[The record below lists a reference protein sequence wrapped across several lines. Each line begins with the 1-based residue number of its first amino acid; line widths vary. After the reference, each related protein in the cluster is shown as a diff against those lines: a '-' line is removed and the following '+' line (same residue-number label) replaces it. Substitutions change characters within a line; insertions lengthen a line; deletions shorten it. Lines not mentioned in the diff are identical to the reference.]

1 VNKLLQIILL
11 LSLLIFTTCEGKY
24 RPRSNPLDPDYEL
37 DPSEW
42 TPSNLQVQVI
52 NDSQVKLTWT
62 QEETRISRFRISRKS
77 GSGSYSQIAEVDTN
91 EYTDTGL
98 NFGTSYIYRLS
109 AISGKN
115 ESEYT
120 TSSETSTIFPS
131 PSNISATAI
140 DDQSIQLTWS
150 HNCSFETGYRLERS
164 SGGGYTQIAE
174 LGENSTTYTDTGL
187 PVGPNYTY
195 RVKAF
200 TDANESNYATSSTTN
215 TSFST
220 PTNLIAAAIDDQ
232 SIQLTWTDNCVFEDG
247 YRLERS
253 EDGVS
258 FTQVADLGENITEYT
273 DTGLNY
279 GTNYTYRVKAFTEEN
294 ESDFVETT
302 VNFSQDCN
310 GEWGGTSF
318 ENECGCVSGNTGL
331 EENFCYGCTDP
342 NYANYDLNATI
353 DDGSCFNIEI
363 EWVALPGGTF
373 TMGDIW
379 NAGNGGELPTH
390 QVIVSS
396 FEISATEITN
406 QLYAVY
412 LTYALADGSITAT
425 NSSVTGTWEGSSY
438 EFLDLDNSYCQISYS
453 SGQFNVDSGK
463 ENYPV
468 IEVSWYGATGFAEHY
483 GFRLPTEAE
492 WEYAAR
498 GIASGEDHKW
508 SGTSTEGQLTNY
520 AWYITNN
527 SPYGTKEVATKL
539 PNGNGLY
546 DMSGNVWEW
555 VSDWYGDYS
564 SSPQTDPQGPES
576 GSSRVLRGGSWVSVG
591 SYCRAAYRYG
601 DDPDLSYDG
610 RGFRLVF

>member
-1 VNKLLQIILL
+1 MI
-11 LSLLIFTTCEGKY
+11 G
-24 RPRSNPLDPDYEL
+24 
-37 DPSEW
+37 
-42 TPSNLQVQVI
+42 TP
-52 NDSQVKLTWT
+52 
-62 QEETRISRFRISRKS
+62 
-77 GSGSYSQIAEVDTN
+77 
-91 EYTDTGL
+91 
-98 NFGTSYIYRLS
+98 
-109 AISGKN
+109 
-115 ESEYT
+115 
-120 TSSETSTIFPS
+120 
-131 PSNISATAI
+131 I

-150 HNCSFETGYRLERS
+150 DNCSFETGY
-164 SGGGYTQIAE
+164 
-174 LGENSTTYTDTGL
+174 
-187 PVGPNYTY
+187 
-195 RVKAF
+195 K
-200 TDANESNYATSSTTN
+200 
-215 TSFST
+215 
-220 PTNLIAAAIDDQ
+220 
-232 SIQLTWTDNCVFEDG
+232 
-247 YRLERS
+247 LERS
-253 EDGVS
+253 ENGVA

-273 DTGLNY
+273 DTGLALDAD
-279 GTNYTYRVKAFTEEN
+279 YTYRVKAFTDAN

-302 VNFSQDCN
+302 VNFWYDCLI
-310 GEWGGTSF
+310 EWGGTAF

-342 NYANYDLNATI
+342 AAFNYDI
-353 DDGSCFNIEI
+353 DASIDNGSCFNIEL
-363 EWVALPGGTF
+363 VALPGGTF

-379 NAGNGGELPTH
+379 NVGNSWELPTH
-390 QVIVSS
+390 QVTLSS
-396 FEISATEITN
+396 FEISASEITN
-406 QLYAVY
+406 QLYADY

-520 AWYITNN
+520 AWYIANN
-527 SPYGTKEVATKL
+527 NPSGTKEVATKL

-576 GSSRVLRGGSWVSVG
+576 GSSRVLRGGSWVSDG